1 MHVQVKAQH
10 SAATQVHKF
19 GGSSLAGAERFAAVA
34 DILLQQDRQQALW
47 VVVSAPGD
55 TTDALLAIITAAEDA
70 AARDAA
76 LNALQAE
83 LTALVQQTLAA
94 EAAAMVTGQLLQWL
108 AAVPAA
114 LAKQQPND
122 VLAIGERLSALLLS
136 ELLKQRGFNAAA
148 LDARDFLH
156 LKQHQPDW
164 LQSATLLA
172 ELTLPDTVH
181 VVTGY
186 IARDEKGRSITL
198 GRNGS
203 DYSATLLGAL
213 VNAAEVTIWTD
224 VKAIYSADPR
234 KVKTAVPYQQ
244 VSWQQAC
251 QLAQLGNPVLHART
265 LSPLTGTAT
274 ALRVRSSYQPQHA
287 GCHVV
292 QQGSILQESTQ
303 QDVAQQGFITELDN
317 VTLLTL
323 HQDIA
328 VSAAQL
334 ALELQQPVIALPQ
347 QGDNLCWLLPAV
359 CAEQALDYLAG
370 LNIHAVW
377 DTQRYYALA
386 WLKAE
391 HSAHTE
397 PAEQLLQQ
405 HGVLH
410 RYESAQQ
417 LIWLL
422 AKPLPA
428 QALEQLHQY
437 LIQPAPLLQLPV
449 QSIVQP
455 ELQIVVAGTGNVGAE
470 FLAMLAAQQQRFVA
484 KLKLNLAGVLNS
496 RRAALKDSITITDW
510 QTALAAGDSWDAEQ
524 LSAYVQ
530 ALPAPKVLVDITPS
544 RDFAQLYPALIAA
557 GCDIISANKQGVTL
571 PGAEYR
577 QIKQALVQHQRQW
590 LSNTTCGA
598 GIPVQR
604 TLQEL
609 LDAGDRITAIS
620 GIFSGTLSWL
630 LCKYDGSKPFSDFV
644 LEAQQAGLT
653 EPDPRDDLS
662 GKDVQRKLL
671 VLARELGIALELD
684 DIELQPLLPAGLE
697 QGSWQQFWPQRAQL
711 DNAIAV
717 LFAKAQAE
725 GKVLRYVAS
734 LELAHNKPVAKVALE
749 AVSAEHALAAI
760 APCDNVF
767 VIQSAWYDSNPLV
780 LKGPGAGKVV
790 TAGGLHADLAQLINQ
805 FIGPATTPAPLT

>member
-1 MHVQVKAQH
+1 MHVQVKTQH
-10 SAATQVHKF
+10 CAAAQVHKF

-34 DILLQQDRQQALW
+34 DILLQQNRQQALW

-55 TTDALLAIITAAEDA
+55 TTDALLAIIAAADDTT
-70 AARDAA
+70 ARDAA
-76 LNALQAE
+76 LAALQTQ
-83 LTALVQQTLAA
+83 LCALVTQTLTA
-94 EAAAMVTGQLLQWL
+94 EAAAAVTGQLQQWL
-108 AAVPAA
+108 AAVPDA

-136 ELLKQRGFNAAA
+136 EVLRQRNLNAAA
-148 LDARDFLH
+148 LDARDFLR
-156 LKQHQPDW
+156 LNRHQPDW
-164 LQSATLLA
+164 QQSAALLA
-172 ELTLPDTVH
+172 GLTQPDTVH

-213 VNAAEVTIWTD
+213 LSAADVTIWTD

-234 KVKTAVPYQQ
+234 KVKAALPYRQ

-287 GCHVV
+287 GCRVIQQENA
-292 QQGSILQESTQ
+292 QQGSAE
-303 QDVAQQGFITELDN
+303 QGFITGLDD

-359 CAEQALDYLAG
+359 CAGQALDYLAG

-391 HSAHTE
+391 RSASVE

-410 RYESAQQ
+410 RYENAQQ

-437 LIQPAPLLQLPV
+437 LIQPEPVLQSPA
-449 QSIVQP
+449 QP
-455 ELQIVVAGTGNVGAE
+455 MLQPQLQIVVAGTGNVGAE
-470 FLAMLAAQQQRFVA
+470 FLAMLAAQQQRFA
-484 KLKLNLAGVLNS
+484 TKLKLNLAGVLNS
-496 RRAALKDSITITDW
+496 RRAALADSIAIADW
-510 QTALAAGDSWDAEQ
+510 QTALAAGDSWNAEQ
-524 LSAYVQ
+524 LSAYLQ

-544 RDFAQLYPALIAA
+544 RDFALLYPALIAA

-577 QIKQALVQHQRQW
+577 QIKQALIQHQRQW

-609 LDAGDRITAIS
+609 SDAGDRITAIS

-684 DIELQPLLPAGLE
+684 DIALQPLLPAGLE
-697 QGSWQQFWPQRAQL
+697 RGSWQEFWPHRAQL
-711 DNAIAV
+711 DSAIAV

-734 LELAHNKPVAKVALE
+734 LAMQHSKPVAKVALE
-749 AVSAEHALAAI
+749 AVLPQHALAAI

>member
-1 MHVQVKAQH
+1 MQVQRQTRQH
-10 SAATQVHKF
+10 AAAQVHKF
-19 GGSSLAGAERFAAVA
+19 GGSSLANAERFAAVA
-34 DILLQQDRQQALW
+34 DILQQQNHQHALW
-47 VVVSAPGD
+47 VVVSAPGN
-55 TTDALLAIITAAEDA
+55 TTDALLNIIAASEGQD
-70 AARDAA
+70 RDVA
-76 LNALQAE
+76 LATLQAE
-83 LTALVQQTLAA
+83 LTALVQQTLTADGAA
-94 EAAAMVTGQLLQWL
+94 LVIEQLQQWL
-108 AAVPAA
+108 AAVPDA
-114 LAKQQPND
+114 LAEQQHND

-136 ELLKQRGFNAAA
+136 EVLKQRGLNAAA
-148 LDARDFLH
+148 LDARDFLR

-164 LQSATLLA
+164 TASAALLTG
-172 ELTLPDTVH
+172 LTQAGRVH

-186 IARDEKGRSITL
+186 IARDDKGRSITL

-234 KVKTAVPYQQ
+234 KVKAALPYSQ

-274 ALRVRSSYQPQHA
+274 ALLVRSSYQPQHA
-287 GCHVV
+287 GCKVV
-292 QQGSILQESTQ
+292 QHDNAAPERASQEKVPQ
-303 QDVAQQGFITELDN
+303 QVAKQGFITELDN

-323 HQDIA
+323 HRDSSI
-328 VSAAQL
+328 SAAQL

-386 WLKAE
+386 WLKAGAA
-391 HSAHTE
+391 AHTDT
-397 PAEQLLQQ
+397 AEQLLQQ
-405 HGVLH
+405 QGVLH
-410 RYESAQQ
+410 RYESTQQ

-422 AKPLPA
+422 ARPLPEA
-428 QALEQLHQY
+428 ALEQLHHC
-437 LIQPAPLLQLPV
+437 LIQPQPV
-449 QSIVQP
+449 
-455 ELQIVVAGTGNVGAE
+455 LQIVVAGTGNVGAE
-470 FLAMLAAQQQRFVA
+470 FLAMLGAQQQRFDA
-484 KLKLNLAGVLNS
+484 KLKLNLAAVVNS
-496 RRAALKDSITITDW
+496 RRAALSDSIAVSNW
-510 QTALAAGDSWDAEQ
+510 QPVLAAGVAWNAEQ
-524 LSAYVQ
+524 LAVYLQ

-544 RDFAQLYPALIAA
+544 REFATLYPAVIAA

-571 PGAEYR
+571 PGAEYQ
-577 QIKQALVQHQRQW
+577 QIKHALAQHQRQW

-609 LDAGDRITAIS
+609 LSAGDSIDEVS

-630 LCKYDGSKPFSDFV
+630 LCQYDGSKPFSEFV
-644 LEAQQAGLT
+644 LQAQQAGLT

-671 VLARELGIALELD
+671 VLARELGLTLELD
-684 DIELQPLLPAGLE
+684 DIALQPLLPAGLE
-697 QGSWQQFWPQRAQL
+697 QGSWQQFWSQRATL
-711 DNAIAV
+711 DDAMAQ
-717 LFAKAQAE
+717 LFATAKAT

-734 LELAHNKPVAKVALE
+734 LTLAQGKVRATVALQQ
-749 AVSAEHALAAI
+749 VNTDHALAAI

-767 VIQSAWYDSNPLV
+767 VIRSGWYCDNPLV
-780 LKGPGAGKVV
+780 LKGPGAGRVV
-790 TAGGLHADLAQLINQ
+790 TAGGLHADLAQLIHQ
-805 FIGPATTPAPLT
+805 LIGTATLPAPLT

>member
-1 MHVQVKAQH
+1 MLVQQQAQQR
-10 SAATQVHKF
+10 APAQVHKF
-19 GGSSLAGAERFAAVA
+19 GGSSLASAARFAAVA
-34 DILLQQDRQQALW
+34 DILQQQTPQQSLW

-55 TTDALLAIITAAEDA
+55 TTDALLAIIA
-70 AARDAA
+70 AADQVVRRDAA
-76 LNALQAE
+76 LAALCRQ
-83 LTALVQQTLAA
+83 LTDLVQQTLAA
-94 EAAAMVTGQLLQWL
+94 EAAERVTQQLQQWL
-108 AAVPAA
+108 AGIPDA
-114 LAKQQPND
+114 LAQQQFND

-136 ELLKQRGFNAAA
+136 QLLQQRGLAATA
-148 LDARDFLH
+148 LDARDFLR

-164 LQSATLLA
+164 AQSAALLSTLSQSDA
-172 ELTLPDTVH
+172 IQ

-234 KVKTAVPYQQ
+234 KVKAALPYQQ

-265 LSPLTGTAT
+265 LSPLTDTTT
-274 ALRVRSSYQPQHA
+274 ALLVRSSYEPQHA
-287 GCHVV
+287 GCRVV
-292 QQGSILQESTQ
+292 QHEGT
-303 QDVAQQGFITELDN
+303 AQSFITELHD

-323 HQDIA
+323 HQEAA

-347 QGDNLCWLLPAV
+347 QGDNLCWLLPAG
-359 CAEQALDYLAG
+359 CAAQALEYLAA

-377 DTQRYYALA
+377 DTRRYHALA
-386 WLKAE
+386 WLKAADITL
-391 HSAHTE
+391 SAS
-397 PAEQLLQQ
+397 AAQLLQQ

-422 AKPLPA
+422 AEPLPA
-428 QALEQLHQY
+428 QRLELLHQQ
-437 LIQPAPLLQLPV
+437 LVQPLPVLQL
-449 QSIVQP
+449 
-455 ELQIVVAGTGNVGAE
+455 VVAGSGNVGAA
-470 FLAMLAAQQQRFVA
+470 FLAMLATQQQRFA
-484 KLKLNLAGVLNS
+484 STLKLNLAAVLNS
-496 RRAALKDSITITDW
+496 RQAALADSITAADW
-510 QTALAAGDSWDAEQ
+510 QAALADGVSWQPEQ
-524 LSAYVQ
+524 LIAYLQ
-530 ALPAPKVLVDITPS
+530 ALPSPKVLIDITPS
-544 RDFAQLYPALIAA
+544 ADFARRYPEFIAA

-571 PGAEYR
+571 PGAEYQ
-577 QIKQALVQHQRQW
+577 QIKQALARHQRQW

-609 LDAGDRITAIS
+609 RSAGDRINQVS

-630 LCKYDGSKPFSDFV
+630 LCQYDGSKPFSDFV
-644 LEAQQAGLT
+644 LDAQQAGLT

-671 VLARELGIALELD
+671 VLARELDLALELE

-697 QGSWQQFWPQRAQL
+697 LGSWQAFWAQRQQL
-711 DNAIAV
+711 DSRMAEI
-717 LFAKAQAE
+717 FTKAQAE

-734 LELAHNKPVAKVALE
+734 LALQQQDKPVATVALE
-749 AVSAEHALAAI
+749 AVSPLHPLAAI

-767 VIQSAWYDSNPLV
+767 VIQSDWYDSNPLV
-780 LKGPGAGKVV
+780 LKGPGAGKTV
-790 TAGGLHADLAQLINQ
+790 TAGGLHADLAQLINHL
-805 FIGPATTPAPLT
+805 IRPVTIPADLT

>member
-1 MHVQVKAQH
+1 MAVPDWLAQ
-10 SAATQVHKF
+10 
-19 GGSSLAGAERFAAVA
+19 
-34 DILLQQDRQQALW
+34 QQAN
-47 VVVSAPGD
+47 
-55 TTDALLAIITAAEDA
+55 E
-70 AARDAA
+70 
-76 LNALQAE
+76 
-83 LTALVQQTLAA
+83 
-94 EAAAMVTGQLLQWL
+94 
-108 AAVPAA
+108 
-114 LAKQQPND
+114 
-122 VLAIGERLSALLLS
+122 VLAIGERLSALLLAS
-136 ELLKQRGFNAAA
+136 VLQQRELNAVAV
-148 LDARDFLH
+148 DARDFLR
-156 LKQHQPDW
+156 LKQHQPDFC
-164 LQSATLLA
+164 QSAQLLS
-172 ELTLPDTVH
+172 ELTVANCIH

-186 IARDEKGRSITL
+186 IARDDKGRSITL

-213 VNAAEVTIWTD
+213 LNAADVTIWTD

-234 KVKTAVPYQQ
+234 KVKAALPYSQ

-274 ALRVRSSYQPQHA
+274 TLLVRSSYQADHP
-287 GCHVV
+287 GCRLV
-292 QQGSILQESTQ
+292 QQDSIRPDDVLQS
-303 QDVAQQGFITELDN
+303 FITELNN

-323 HQDIA
+323 HQETT

-347 QGDNLCWLLPAV
+347 QGDNLCWLLPAE

-386 WLKAE
+386 WLKADTAAQVD
-391 HSAHTE
+391 S
-397 PAEQLLQQ
+397 AEQLLQR

-422 AKPLPA
+422 AAPLPE
-428 QALEQLHQY
+428 QVLEQLHCH
-437 LIQPAPLLQLPV
+437 LIQPQPV
-449 QSIVQP
+449 LHV
-455 ELQIVVAGTGNVGAE
+455 VVAGTGNVGAE
-470 FLAMLAAQQQRFVA
+470 FLAMLAAQQQRFAA

-496 RRAALKDSITITDW
+496 RYAVLADNITITDW
-510 QTALAAGDSWDAEQ
+510 QAALAAGDSWNAEQ
-524 LSAYVQ
+524 LSAYLQ

-544 RDFAQLYPALIAA
+544 RDFAQRYPALIAA

-571 PGAEYR
+571 PGAEYQ
-577 QIKQALVQHQRQW
+577 QIKQALVQHKRQW

-609 LDAGDRITAIS
+609 LSAGDSINEIS

-630 LCKYDGSKPFSDFV
+630 LCQYDGSKPFSDFV
-644 LEAQQAGLT
+644 LQAQQAGLT

-671 VLARELGIALELD
+671 VLVRELGIALELE
-684 DIELQPLLPAGLE
+684 DIALQPLLPDGLQ
-697 QGSWQQFWPQRAQL
+697 QGSWQEFWSQRAVL
-711 DNAIAV
+711 DDAIAKV
-717 LFAKAQAE
+717 FAAAKEA
-725 GKVLRYVAS
+725 GKVLRYVAR
-734 LELAHNKPVAKVALE
+734 LQLTQGTVRATVALQQ
-749 AVSAEHALAAI
+749 VSAEHALAAI

-767 VIQSAWYDSNPLV
+767 VIRSDWYCDNPLV
-780 LKGPGAGKVV
+780 LKGPGAGRVV
-790 TAGGLHADLAQLINQ
+790 TAGGLHADLAQLIHQ
-805 FIGPATTPAPLT
+805 LIGPATTPVPLT

>member
-1 MHVQVKAQH
+1 MQAQLKTQQH
-10 SAATQVHKF
+10 APAQVHKF
-19 GGSSLAGAERFAAVA
+19 GGSSLADAQRFAAVA
-34 DILLQQDRQQALW
+34 DILQQQNHHQALW

-55 TTDALLAIITAAEDA
+55 TTDALLNITAATETQ
-70 AARDAA
+70 ARDIA
-76 LNALQAE
+76 LAALQAE
-83 LTALVQQTLAA
+83 LTALVQQALTADAA
-94 EAAAMVTGQLLQWL
+94 VLVIKQLQQWL
-108 AAVPAA
+108 AAVPDA
-114 LAKQQPND
+114 LAKQQHND

-136 ELLKQRGFNAAA
+136 EVLKQRGFNAAA
-148 LDARDFLH
+148 LDARDFLR

-164 LQSATLLA
+164 TASAALLTGLTQA
-172 ELTLPDTVH
+172 ERIH

-186 IARDEKGRSITL
+186 IARDDKGRSITL

-213 VNAAEVTIWTD
+213 VNATEVTIWTD

-234 KVKTAVPYQQ
+234 KVKAALPYSQ

-274 ALRVRSSYQPQHA
+274 ALLVRSSYQPQHA
-287 GCHVV
+287 GCRVV
-292 QQGSILQESTQ
+292 QQDTAAQECAAQ
-303 QDVAQQGFITELDN
+303 EKAQQQGFITELDN

-323 HQDIA
+323 HQDIS

-334 ALELQQPVIALPQ
+334 TLELQQPVIELPQ

-386 WLKAE
+386 WLKSDAV
-391 HSAHTE
+391 AHTDT
-397 PAEQLLQQ
+397 AEQLLQQ
-405 HGVLH
+405 QGVLH
-410 RYESAQQ
+410 RYESTQQ

-422 AKPLPA
+422 AAPLPDD
-428 QALEQLHQY
+428 ALEQLHRC
-437 LIQPAPLLQLPV
+437 LIQPQPV
-449 QSIVQP
+449 
-455 ELQIVVAGTGNVGAE
+455 LQIVVAGTGNVGAE
-470 FLAMLAAQQQRFVA
+470 FLAMLGAQQQRFDA
-484 KLKLNLAGVLNS
+484 KLKLNLAAVVNS
-496 RRAALKDSITITDW
+496 RRAALSDSIAVSNW
-510 QTALAAGDSWDAEQ
+510 QAALAAGVAWNAQQ
-524 LSAYVQ
+524 LAAYLQ

-544 RDFAQLYPALIAA
+544 REFATLYPAVIAA

-571 PGAEYR
+571 PGTEYQ
-577 QIKQALVQHQRQW
+577 QIKRALAQYQRQW

-609 LDAGDRITAIS
+609 LSAGDSIDEVS

-630 LCKYDGSKPFSDFV
+630 LCQYDGSKPFSEFV
-644 LEAQQAGLT
+644 LQAQQAGLT

-671 VLARELGIALELD
+671 VLARELGLTLELD
-684 DIELQPLLPAGLE
+684 DIALEPLLPAGLE
-697 QGSWQQFWPQRAQL
+697 QDSWQQFWPQRATL
-711 DNAIAV
+711 DDVLAQ
-717 LFAKAQAE
+717 LFATAKAA

-734 LELAHNKPVAKVALE
+734 LKLEQGKVCATVALKQ
-749 AVSAEHALAAI
+749 VSADHALAAI

-767 VIQSAWYDSNPLV
+767 VIRSLWYCDNPLV
-780 LKGPGAGKVV
+780 LKGPGAGRVV
-790 TAGGLHADLAQLINQ
+790 TAGGLHADLAQLIHQ
-805 FIGPATTPAPLT
+805 LIGPATLPAPLT